1 MLWLIYM
8 KNDIWSPIK
17 VKVRTDIE
25 YKWLFWLFL
34 AVFFK
39 KMANSENTRRN
50 SGMEIYLT
58 QIEAENI
65 IFIEKLKSY
74 IMKFKIWLIVADFQ
88 RIQEKWLIQKIG
100 EGIE

>member
-17 VKVRTDIE
+17 VKVTTDNE

-58 QIEAENI
+58 
-65 IFIEKLKSY
+65 
-74 IMKFKIWLIVADFQ
+74 
-88 RIQEKWLIQKIG
+88 
-100 EGIE
+100 

>member
-1 MLWLIYM
+1 M

-17 VKVRTDIE
+17 VKVRTDNE